1 MTDAGTPSD
10 PFGDSDRT
18 VIRPTPA
25 GTKPAPAAPPS
36 SDPPARN
43 PPSRSEPAPPIGA
56 TIIQPSRAPR
66 APDHPPT
73 DQILAPNENA
83 ILRLAIP
90 LLTVLGRLRTGSLRA
105 DIASLKETIAAG
117 ISRLEGGWR
126 AAGVSPEQAGTAKV
140 ALCITADDVLRSLP
154 QGEATAPHDT
164 ILARVA
170 GERARSVNLIAE
182 IERLKADPAAHYA
195 LLEFLHACLALGL
208 SQSQGAIAGGGHDQA
223 AAQRGIHEA
232 LRAVKGTPPEF
243 SPQWQGQPIAQSSSR
258 FTIPVWA
265 VGSIAAT
272 LLVATFVALRVILGG
287 ASDAAAASLVAVH
300 PAGEVNIQRL
310 VPAPPPPPPPPTVQ
324 RVSVCAGI
332 SAPMS
337 CLETPTSIVIRLS
350 NMPLFDPLD
359 AKLKDSFKP
368 DIARVAQVLERQPGA
383 IKIVGHTDDMPVK
396 TARFSSNFQLSVE
409 RAKAV
414 TALIKPALSQP
425 NRVEASGQG
434 ADVPIAS
441 NSTPEG
447 RAANRRI
454 EIIIKRTN

>member
-1 MTDAGTPSD
+1 MP
-10 PFGDSDRT
+10 
-18 VIRPTPA
+18 
-25 GTKPAPAAPPS
+25 
-36 SDPPARN
+36 
-43 PPSRSEPAPPIGA
+43 EPASA
-56 TIIQPSRAPR
+56 EQA
-66 APDHPPT
+66 
-73 DQILAPNENA
+73 LAPNPNA

-90 LLTVLGRLRTGSLRA
+90 LLSVLGRLRTGSLRA
-105 DIASLKETIAAG
+105 DIASLRDTITAG
-117 ISRLEGGWR
+117 ISRVEGGWR
-126 AAGVSPEQAGTAKV
+126 AAGISAEHAGVAK
-140 ALCITADDVLRSLP
+140 ATLCITADDVLQSLP
-154 QGEATAPHDT
+154 QSGVASASHDI
-164 ILARVA
+164 ILVRAL
-170 GERARSVNLIAE
+170 GERARSINLLAE
-182 IERLKADPAAHYA
+182 IERLKVDPATHYA

-208 SQSQGAIAGGGHDQA
+208 SQSQGANAGGGRDLA
-223 AAQRGIHEA
+223 AVQRGIHEA
-232 LRAVKGTPPEF
+232 LHSVKETPPDF
-243 SPQWQGQPIAQSSSR
+243 SPQWQGQPIAQSASR

-265 VGSIAAT
+265 VGSIAAA
-272 LLVATFVALRVILGG
+272 LLVGTFVTLRVILGG
-287 ASDAAAASLVAVH
+287 DSDAVAASLVAVH

-324 RVSVCAGI
+324 RASVCAGI

-337 CLETPTSIVIRLS
+337 CLETPTNIIIRLS
-350 NMPLFDPLD
+350 NMALFDPLD
-359 AKLKDSFKP
+359 AKLKDSFKL
-368 DIARVAQVLERQPGA
+368 DITRVAQVLERQAGA
-383 IKIVGHTDDMPVK
+383 IKIVGHTDNMPVK